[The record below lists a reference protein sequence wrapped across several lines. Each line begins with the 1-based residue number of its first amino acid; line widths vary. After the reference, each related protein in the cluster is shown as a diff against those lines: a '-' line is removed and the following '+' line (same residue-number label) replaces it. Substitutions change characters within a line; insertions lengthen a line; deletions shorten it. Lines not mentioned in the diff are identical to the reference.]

1 MNWLAIAIG
10 GVTGLIV
17 PLVMLG
23 YHTLSG
29 QAAGLSTV
37 VIWPSSIMLMA
48 TEGMTPEDAKMVL
61 AQSVM
66 INIVV
71 YSVVGG
77 IIGFFLR
84 KRERS

>member
-1 MNWLAIAIG
+1 MNWRAFAIG

-17 PLVMLG
+17 PLGVLG

-29 QAAGLSTV
+29 QLAGLSTIV
-37 VIWPSSIMLMA
+37 VWPSSIMLMA
-48 TEGMTPEDAKMVL
+48 TEGMTPEDAKMVV
-61 AQSVM
+61 AQSVV

-77 IIGFFLR
+77 IVGVFLR
-84 KRERS
+84 KRGQS

>member
-1 MNWLAIAIG
+1 MKWRAFAIG
-10 GVTGLIV
+10 GVTGLLG

-23 YHTLSG
+23 YHALSG
-29 QAAGLSTV
+29 QLEGLTTV
-37 VIWPSSIMLMA
+37 VVWPSSIMLMA

-61 AQSVM
+61 AQSVV

-71 YSVVGG
+71 YSIVGG
-77 IIGFFLR
+77 IIGIFLR

>member
-1 MNWLAIAIG
+1 MKWRAFAIG
-10 GVTGLIV
+10 GVTGLLV

-23 YHTLSG
+23 YHALSG
-29 QAAGLSTV
+29 QLAGLTTV
-37 VIWPSSIMLMA
+37 VVWPSSIMLMA

-61 AQSVM
+61 AQSVV

-71 YSVVGG
+71 YSIVGG
-77 IIGFFLR
+77 IIGIFLR

>member
-1 MNWLAIAIG
+1 MNWRAIAIG

-29 QAAGLSTV
+29 QSAGLSTV

-48 TEGMTPEDAKMVL
+48 TEAMPKEDAKMVL
-61 AQSVM
+61 AQSVV

-71 YSVVGG
+71 YAVVGG
-77 IIGFFLR
+77 IVGFFLR
-84 KRERS
+84 KREQS